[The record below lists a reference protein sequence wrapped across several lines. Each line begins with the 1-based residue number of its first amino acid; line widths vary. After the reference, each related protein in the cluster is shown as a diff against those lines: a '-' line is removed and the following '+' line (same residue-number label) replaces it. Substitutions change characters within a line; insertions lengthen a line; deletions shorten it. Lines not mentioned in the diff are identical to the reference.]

1 MSLLNIVKN
10 VMDANGWQQPVTA
23 VSSSND
29 QNMRQSMA
37 LANKALS
44 NISFK
49 KNWPHLFRE
58 QVFTTVTGQRD
69 YPLPVDFH
77 HLVAPSA
84 FNATRY
90 AEMKGSLTP
99 IQWYRKW
106 CNGYLGWGGAFWLDS
121 FRIDVAGK
129 QLSIAPMPST
139 PCEVVFMYVTSNIV
153 TDINGIPTDR
163 YSQDT
168 DTSVID
174 EDLVELDLQWRWR
187 QKKGLDYTAE
197 LAELSGSLTTRFAQY
212 LGYGELDIG
221 GRSYFTPLT
230 QPSTFPWYP
239 QPGS

>member
-37 LANKALS
+37 LANKALKNVS
-44 NISFK
+44 YM
-49 KNWPHLFRE
+49 KNWPTLIRE
-58 QVFTTVTGQRD
+58 CVFTTAVGQD
-69 YPLPVDFH
+69 AYPIPPDFH
-77 HLVAPSA
+77 HLVAPSG

-99 IQWYRKW
+99 IQWYRKIA
-106 CNGYLGWGGAFWLDS
+106 NGYLGWGGAFWLDS
-121 FRIDVAGK
+121 FRIDAVGK
-129 QLSIAPMPST
+129 QFLIAPLPST
-139 PCEVVFMYVTSNIV
+139 PCEIWCMYVTSNIA
-153 TDINGIPTDR
+153 TDINGVPINQ

-197 LAELSGSLTTRFAQY
+197 LSELGSDVKTRFAQY

-221 GRSYFTPLT
+221 GRAYYTPLT
-230 QPSTFPWYP
+230 QPNTFPWYP